1 MALTDRQNRR
11 REWLEKVLDAIES
24 RLSGDIESG
33 GSSMSINGRSMQRY
47 SLDELNSLHKT
58 FSNEL
63 NQLEQQADGKPK
75 NPAVRVR
82 F

>member
-33 GSSMSINGRSMQRY
+33 GSSMSMNGRSMQRY